1 MYHAGKQ
8 DSKRDWV
15 KSDTDEQLM
24 LFIPFQSSLKV
35 HSLQFTSLS
44 ASGREDDATV
54 RPKTLKIYK
63 NRAQILGFDEADD
76 SPATQEVELSTHD
89 WDMKT
94 GTAKVDLRFV
104 NFQNVTSLVIFVV
117 DGDGEGDE
125 TRLDRIRIVG
135 ESGEKRDP
143 GKLEKVGE
151 DE

>member
-1 MYHAGKQ
+1 M
-8 DSKRDWV
+8 

-24 LFIPFQSSLKV
+24 LFIPFQSTLKV
-35 HSLQFTSLS
+35 HSLHLTSLTPVS
-44 ASGREDDATV
+44 DETDDLTL
-54 RPKTLKIYK
+54 RPKTIKIYK

-76 SPATQEVELSTHD
+76 SPATQEIELSSHD
-89 WDMKT
+89 WDTKS

-117 DGDGEGDE
+117 DGDGDGDE
-125 TRLDRIRIVG
+125 TKLDRIRIVG
-135 ESGEKRDP
+135 ETGEKRDP

>member
-1 MYHAGKQ
+1 MSCVGKQ
-8 DSKRDWV
+8 DFKSDWV

-24 LFIPFQSSLKV
+24 LFIPFQSTLKV
-35 HSLQFTSLS
+35 HSLQFTSLP
-44 ASGREDDATV
+44 ASGKEDDTTL

-76 SPATQEVELSTHD
+76 SPATQEIELSPDD
-89 WDMKT
+89 WDTKT

-117 DGDGEGDE
+117 DGDGAGDE

-135 ESGEKRDP
+135 ETGEKRDP

-151 DE
+151 DD